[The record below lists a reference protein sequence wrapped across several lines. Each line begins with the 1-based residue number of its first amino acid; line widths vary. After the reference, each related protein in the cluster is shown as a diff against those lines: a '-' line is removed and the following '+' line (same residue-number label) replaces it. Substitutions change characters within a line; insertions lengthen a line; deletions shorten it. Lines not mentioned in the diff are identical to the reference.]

1 MYGQPSVFCA
11 LNVFDICMV
20 SLLPLLKLY
29 CTLKIEGGFLKP
41 WKPPSLRPWYVHAG
55 SVASYSYNV
64 VDDISCLSDRLKFP
78 VQSYS
83 SSHQVTIISLSLL

>member
-1 MYGQPSVFCA
+1 MAKPCYHSIYQISYFWY
-11 LNVFDICMV
+11 LQ
-20 SLLPLLKLY
+20 LKLALSATASTHFNSVSY
-29 CTLKIEGGFLKP
+29 
-41 WKPPSLRPWYVHAG
+41 YVHAG

-83 SSHQVTIISLSLL
+83 SSHQVTMISLSLL